1 VIKDNTNS
9 YLLEQSSEFIRQFG
23 SEKNVDSHTTESR
36 IKHIHYEIS
45 KNSSYVLTS
54 EELAFGA
61 RLAWRNANRCI
72 GRLFWKSLHVFDCR
86 NVTNPKE
93 LFERLCEHLIFAT
106 NGGAI
111 RSAITIFPPSNSLH
125 QSESSKIKSDA
136 PLTILNHQLFRYAG
150 YIQADGSIVG
160 DPMNV
165 ELTQQCMSL
174 GWEPSHYE
182 GRDGRFDLLPLVVK
196 DTNGSL
202 HWFTWPREV
211 FLEVPI
217 THDAYPQLDALN
229 LRWYAVPVLSDMVL
243 EIGGLQFPTAPFNG
257 WYMGTE
263 IGARNLADTHRY
275 NLLPKIAACLGL
287 EMTTNR
293 NLWKDQA
300 LVILNQAVLQS
311 YERAG
316 VKMVDHHTA
325 SEQHLHFER
334 TEVSHQREV
343 HGDWSWLV
351 PPMSGASSPL
361 FHKEYTNI
369 ELTPAFRIKANT
381 SHPKPATKCPI
392 SQVSVD

>member
-1 VIKDNTNS
+1 MNTQLT
-9 YLLEQSSEFIRQFG
+9 YVFQESERFIRQYALESGQSDEWVRERITEIHREIARGGVFNL
-23 SEKNVDSHTTESR
+23 SEK
-36 IKHIHYEIS
+36 
-45 KNSSYVLTS
+45 
-54 EELAFGA
+54 ELAFGA
-61 RLAWRNANRCI
+61 RIAWRNANRCI

-86 NVTNPKE
+86 EVKTPHE
-93 LFERLCEHLIFAT
+93 LFERLCEHLKFAT

-111 RSAITIFPPSNSLH
+111 RSAITIFPPSNPSSHLDPSATR
-125 QSESSKIKSDA
+125 SEA

-150 YIQADGSIVG
+150 YVQADGSILG

-263 IGARNLADTHRY
+263 IGARNLADPHRY
-275 NLLPKIAACLGL
+275 NLLPEIASCLGL
-287 EMTTNR
+287 DTSSNR

-325 SEQHLHFER
+325 SEQHVHFER
-334 TEVSHQREV
+334 TEASHQREV
-343 HGDWSWLV
+343 YGDWSWLV
-351 PPMSGASSPL
+351 PPMSGASSSL
-361 FHKEYTNI
+361 FHREYTNH
-369 ELTPAFRIKANT
+369 EKTPAFRNKVHT
-381 SHPKPATKCPI
+381 PHLQPATGCPM
-392 SQVSVD
+392 SKTHS